1 MNTKKVKL
9 VKIKTNVCPCCG
21 ALPKFTSVDE
31 RTVLRC
37 PHNHLEVDMYGKNL
51 SSMNRVI
58 LTREWNRDTFLSEL
72 SEDVLKKLHLNE
84 GSYAVFDM
92 RDSGFMQGFQDV
104 KEAISFMARVYE
116 EDHTCKTRAYRVS
129 DCRFSFLFDSDFLSL
144 AQGDWEGYDDPD
156 NLNYYL
162 IEDCDEAEEPN

>member
-21 ALPKFTSVDE
+21 ALPKFASVDA

-51 SSMNRVI
+51 SSMDRVI

-72 SEDVLKKLHLNE
+72 SEDVLKKA
-84 GSYAVFDM
+84 S
-92 RDSGFMQGFQDV
+92 S
-104 KEAISFMARVYE
+104 
-116 EDHTCKTRAYRVS
+116 
-129 DCRFSFLFDSDFLSL
+129 
-144 AQGDWEGYDDPD
+144 
-156 NLNYYL
+156 
-162 IEDCDEAEEPN
+162 